1 MYGVPF
7 GSACRRMTPAD
18 VLAFWFNEA
27 TPAQWWSK
35 AAAFDRLIET
45 RFGTLHAAAS
55 RGELYAW
62 RSRADGRLAEIIV
75 LDQFPRN
82 IFRDRPQSFATDALA
97 LVLAQEAVAAGAD
110 RTLDPAR
117 RAFLYMP
124 YMHSE
129 SPLIHAQAVKLFAAP
144 GMENNLAF
152 ELRHQAI
159 IDRFGRYPHRNAI
172 LGRQSTA
179 DEIEFLQTPGSAF

>member
-1 MYGVPF
+1 
-7 GSACRRMTPAD
+7 MTPAD
-18 VLAFWFNEA
+18 VLAFWFEET

-35 AAAFDRLIET
+35 SPDFDRLIAA
-45 RFGTLHAAAS
+45 RFGALHTAAS
-55 RGELYAW
+55 RCELYAW
-62 RSRADGRLAEIIV
+62 RRNADGRLAEILV

-97 LVLAQEAVAAGAD
+97 LALAQEAVAASVD
-110 RTLDPAR
+110 RALHPAR

-129 SPLIHAQAVKLFAAP
+129 SPLIHVQAVELFAAP
-144 GMENNLAF
+144 GMDNNLAF

-159 IDRFGRYPHRNAI
+159 IERFGRYPHRNVI

-179 DEIEFLQTPGSAF
+179 EEIEFLKTPGSGF